1 MIARPTRWIAS
12 AIFLALAAGAALAIP
27 TLGLGSLSIT
37 TGQVGVP
44 FSSTL
49 QATGGTVPYT
59 YLIFSG
65 ALPDGLNL
73 SPTTA
78 TSGPVTISGTPTV
91 AGTYNFSIIVFDSTP
106 LPSII
111 SGPDSQASAR
121 RTGLAQSGNHAVGT
135 SSPFAITI
143 APGAAVAAGAAGAP
157 TSPWTLAMVMAGLA
171 GAGFWRLRRMRRA

>member
-1 MIARPTRWIAS
+1 MIACPTCRIAS
-12 AIFLALAAGAALAIP
+12 AILLALAAGAALADDVP
-27 TLGLGSLSIT
+27 PLGLGSLSIT

-59 YLIFSG
+59 YLLESG

-91 AGTYNFSIIVFDSTP
+91 AGTYNFTIIVFDSTQ
-106 LPSII
+106 LPSFAP
-111 SGPDSQASAR
+111 GPDSPTAAR
-121 RTGLAQSGNHAVGT
+121 RSGFAQSGNPAAGT
-135 SSPFAITI
+135 SGPFAITI
-143 APGAAVAAGAAGAP
+143 APVAAGAVGTP
-157 TSPWTLAMVMAGLA
+157 TSPWTLAMVMVGLA
-171 GAGFWRLRRMRRA
+171 CAGFWRLRRTRRA